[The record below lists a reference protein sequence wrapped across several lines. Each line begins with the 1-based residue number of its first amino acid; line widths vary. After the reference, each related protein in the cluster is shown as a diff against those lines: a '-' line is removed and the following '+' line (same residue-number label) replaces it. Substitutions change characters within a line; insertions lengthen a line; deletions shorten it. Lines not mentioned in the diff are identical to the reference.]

1 MYMYVGI
8 TKILSV
14 QLLVFFDRKSEALEL
29 LLSYREKNPDQ
40 INPNRCVHATCA
52 INLLLEKCTA
62 LVGRVHCSLSIIRY
76 SLQFYIAVHM
86 RSMYTYTKLEWS
98 YI

>member
-1 MYMYVGI
+1 MYMYVGV

-14 QLLVFFDRKSEALEL
+14 QLLVFFDKKSEALEL

-52 INLLLEKCTA
+52 IKKNAQHWWGECIVA
-62 LVGRVHCSLSIIRY
+62 FQSF

-86 RSMYTYTKLEWS
+86 CSMYTYTKLEWS